1 MSEFNSIC
9 VGDERESVCVCSYW
23 KTIKVYFRKKN
34 NSAPIMT
41 KNSSALNCC
50 ELTVVVFVLE
60 CVQRVCVI
68 VCASECVC
76 V

>member
-1 MSEFNSIC
+1 
-9 VGDERESVCVCSYW
+9 
-23 KTIKVYFRKKN
+23 
-34 NSAPIMT
+34 MT

-68 VCASECVC
+68 VCASECVSEC
-76 V
+76 VCVCVSELESVCCSVTKGHPIISKVLRPLF